1 MQHLKNYQIWG
12 HRQVIM
18 SLLPSLPASELPF
31 LAQILAKDA
40 KNYHVWS
47 YRQWLVRHFALWPTA
62 QDPGP
67 ELPFIESLLMSDVR
81 NNSAWNHRYFVLFGN
96 EGGPVVSEK
105 VYDEEVEYAKA
116 KIALAPQNAAAW
128 NYLKGVVRK
137 QGNGAKGLEEFALQF
152 ADPDREDQIRSS
164 HALDLLADL
173 WAQEK
178 RKDDAARALDLLGE
192 KYDPIRKNYWD
203 YRKGLLVDGTTT

>member
-1 MQHLKNYQIWG
+1 
-12 HRQVIM
+12 
-18 SLLPSLPASELPF
+18 
-31 LAQILAKDA
+31 
-40 KNYHVWS
+40 
-47 YRQWLVRHFALWPTA
+47 
-62 QDPGP
+62 
-67 ELPFIESLLMSDVR
+67 MSDVR

-96 EGGPVVSEK
+96 EGSPAVAEK

-116 KIALAPQNAAAW
+116 KIALAPQNAATW

-137 QGNGAKGLEEFALQF
+137 QGNGAKGLEGFALQF
-152 ADPDREDQIRSS
+152 GDPRREDQIRSS

-178 RKDDAARALDLLGE
+178 RNDDASCALDLLGE